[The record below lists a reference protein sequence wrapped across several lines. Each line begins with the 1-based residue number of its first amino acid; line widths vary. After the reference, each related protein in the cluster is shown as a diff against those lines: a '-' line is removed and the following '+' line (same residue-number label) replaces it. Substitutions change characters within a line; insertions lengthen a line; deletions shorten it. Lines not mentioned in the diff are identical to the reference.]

1 MNDIAK
7 AEIDSFVNENHG
19 KMTARGMARQ
29 LQIGEGVVRKAMK
42 RLGLTF
48 TRADVH
54 NMPANRRAAK
64 KRIAASREKLNEG
77 RRKSLKDKAAKKKGE
92 LQQLKAKM
100 TGYELK
106 TCKVCH
112 VQWPLADQFFPERK
126 RVRVGK
132 DGLAVDTTY
141 FENTCRV
148 LQAESSI
155 ARRRLLCFK
164 EGGESHIPFHNFSW
178 RSHSVQLV
186 IATVEDGVSVMRIC
200 RLCVTRGYPARRGY
214 IANKLQRFKSPQV
227 PSVAVSL

>member
-1 MNDIAK
+1 LQAIISRMSDQRLVDKDHSEAIQKGKKRMNDIAK

-141 FENTCRV
+141 FENTCR
-148 LQAESSI
+148 
-155 ARRRLLCFK
+155 
-164 EGGESHIPFHNFSW
+164 
-178 RSHSVQLV
+178 
-186 IATVEDGVSVMRIC
+186 IC
-200 RLCVTRGYPARRGY
+200 KRKVR
-214 IANKLQRFKSPQV
+214 
-227 PSVAVSL
+227 